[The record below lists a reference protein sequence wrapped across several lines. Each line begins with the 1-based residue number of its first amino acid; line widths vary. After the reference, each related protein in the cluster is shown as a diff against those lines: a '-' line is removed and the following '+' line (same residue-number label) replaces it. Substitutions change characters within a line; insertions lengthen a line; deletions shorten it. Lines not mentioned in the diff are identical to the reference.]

1 VAGGATKKLEEQQ
14 KEIRSLRT
22 QMSSMRETIDERDL
36 IASRNGVDALV
47 TSDTDLASQMLAD
60 ELEQLS
66 HSVRGQLDEH
76 RDEQSSA
83 RHALQSTL
91 DAAERRIDE
100 LVFQHSGLKEDVD
113 SALREIKAEM
123 VANQTRF
130 GIEVAD
136 HQQSMHRIT
145 SQLHESEIDS
155 KITFKEQT
163 GQIES
168 LLGRIDELEDAMTQN
183 NSDIA
188 ELNKQVVQFETK
200 TSNLEN
206 RIMND
211 IDHVTAKLVKELV
224 FNYHKERD
232 DEQEVKFA
240 KLQNAV
246 DRKLAES
253 KNESIKVLETV
264 NRNNQEMRHLI
275 DQVLMKFDGR
285 SATDRELTEHDFD
298 IRSNNIL

>member
-1 VAGGATKKLEEQQ
+1 
-14 KEIRSLRT
+14 
-22 QMSSMRETIDERDL
+22 MSSMRETIDERDL

-47 TSDTDLASQMLAD
+47 TNDTDLASQMLHD
-60 ELEQLS
+60 ELDQLT
-66 HSVRGQLDEH
+66 HSVRSQLDEH

-83 RHALQSTL
+83 RHTLQTTL
-91 DAAERRIDE
+91 DGAEHRIDE

-136 HQQSMHRIT
+136 HQLSVQRIT
-145 SQLHESEIDS
+145 AQLHESEIDS
-155 KITFKEQT
+155 QIKFKEQT
-163 GQIES
+163 GAVES
-168 LLGRIDELEDAMTQN
+168 LLGRIDELEGATTQN

-224 FNYHKERD
+224 YNYHKERD

-264 NRNNQEMRHLI
+264 NRNNQEMRLLI
-275 DQVLMKFDGR
+275 DQVFMKFDGR
-285 SATDRELTEHDFD
+285 NAADGELTEHDFD